1 MQKQQQTL
9 HGRFRFEKLGG
20 GNWRATN
27 LVEPHERLFLH
38 ELEPESVEGFDGFS
52 ELSISWQRH
61 GTVGIVLRR
70 EGGSLEL
77 RAASAFVHEH
87 REGLYAGLELPRFS
101 APARRF
107 WSRIF
112 RLVRLPGG
120 RLLLGWIARRS
131 RSRR

>member
-1 MQKQQQTL
+1 MLEQRQTL
-9 HGRFRFEKLGG
+9 HGRFRFENLGG

-38 ELEPESVEGFDGFS
+38 ELEPESVEGFDACP
-52 ELSISWQRH
+52 ELSIVWRP
-61 GTVGIVLRR
+61 GAAVGIVLRR
-70 EGGSLEL
+70 EGASLEL
-77 RAASAFVHEH
+77 RAASAFVHEP
-87 REGLYAGLELPRFS
+87 RKELYTGLKLPGFS
-101 APARRF
+101 ATAQRF

-120 RLLLGWIARRS
+120 HLLLGWIARRS